1 MSASVHA
8 EKLLKKFNAKGF
20 SGLSLR
26 NASGDINQS
35 SVGFQ
40 IAIDT
45 LTYIK
50 KQVTEQKF
58 YEVAPADYVPI
69 AIGEGAFSQNI
80 LTNLTVN
87 AAGGFEEGV
96 INTGTGNDRIAT
108 ADSGIVSKTMK
119 IVNWAK
125 AIGYSIIE
133 IEQALM
139 ANNWDV
145 IEQKHRARK
154 KNWDLG
160 IQETAFLGSKSDSN
174 VKGLFTSTDINSD
187 TATITKTISSMSA
200 AEFAT
205 FVSAVIGAYQ
215 ANCAYTAF
223 PDTFVIPQDDW
234 TGLATPVSS
243 TYPNV
248 SKLEYLQRAFD
259 AVVPNKVKLMPS
271 VYGLPSIN
279 ATRGLNG
286 GSGFHRYVM
295 YRKDPESIRMD
306 IPVDLTITQPNT
318 VNNFQFQDVGYGQF
332 TGVGI
337 YRGLEA
343 LYFDF

>member
-1 MSASVHA
+1 MSASVYA
-8 EKLLKKFNAKGF
+8 ESLLKKFNAKGF

-26 NASGDINQS
+26 NASGDINQAS
-35 SVGFQ
+35 QGFQ

-50 KQVTEQKF
+50 KAVTDQKF

-80 LTNLTVN
+80 LTNLTIN
-87 AAGGFEEGV
+87 ASGNFEEGM
-96 INTGTGNDRIAT
+96 INTGTGNDRIAS
-108 ADSGIVSKTMK
+108 ADAGIIGKTVK

-125 AIGYSIIE
+125 SIGYSVIE
-133 IEQALM
+133 IEQALQ

-160 IQETAFLGSKSDSN
+160 IQEIAFLGSKADTG

-205 FVSAVIGAYQ
+205 FVSAIVGAYQ
-215 ANCAYTAF
+215 ANCAYTAY

-248 SKLEYLQRAFD
+248 SKLEYLQKAFN
-259 AVVPNKVKLMPS
+259 AVVPNGVKLMPS
-271 VYGLPSIN
+271 VYGLPTIN
-279 ATRGLNG
+279 AARGLNG
-286 GSGFHRYVM
+286 GSGFHRYIA

-318 VNNFQFQDVGYGQF
+318 TNNFQFQDVGYGQF